1 MRNLYDVIQTGIG
14 EIGRRT
20 FEGKAISVSLLKL
33 YCEDIRSFL
42 SDKIAEYIE
51 NLYRENLAKI
61 PSSKKGDFLNLEHG
75 YFVSMTNWV
84 TNNPIQFPEI
94 DFMEESASEKI
105 SHAQEKSLCE
115 IANKE
120 SVRILGIGSFVN
132 IILWISGLKIVSL
145 VAETAVVGVGVYKMI
160 NETKQPLADNNS
172 QRRTFELKANSFIA
186 NVNNIAN
193 EYVHYVETKSNEL
206 LNSYLNF

>member
-1 MRNLYDVIQTGIG
+1 MKIDDTIQSGIRD
-14 EIGRRT
+14 IGRRT

-33 YCEDIRSFL
+33 YCEEIRSFL
-42 SDKIAEYIE
+42 SDCIAEYTE
-51 NLYRENLAKI
+51 NSYRENLAKI
-61 PSSKKGDFLNLEHG
+61 PSSQKGNFLNLEHG
-75 YFVSMTNWV
+75 YLVSMTNWV
-84 TNNPIQFPEI
+84 TNNPIQFPKI
-94 DFMEESASEKI
+94 DFMEESISEKF
-105 SHAQEKSLCE
+105 SHTQEKSSLCE

-145 VAETAVVGVGVYKMI
+145 VAETAVVGVGVFKMM
-160 NETKQPLADNNS
+160 NETKKTLADNNS
-172 QRRTFELKANSFIA
+172 QRKTFELKANSFIA

-193 EYVHYVETKSNEL
+193 EYVHHVETKSNEL